1 MWSIHPKSLQ
11 SSLSLCE
18 PMDCSPPGCS
28 VHGILQ
34 ARIFE
39 WLPIS
44 LSRDLPNLGIEPSSL
59 KSPALAGSL
68 LLVPPGKPLNVGHYI
83 NRIKTYII
91 ISINAE
97 KASHK
102 IQHPSVR

>member
-1 MWSIHPKSLQ
+1 MWSVHPKSLQ

-39 WLPIS
+39 WVPSS

-68 LLVPPGKPLNVGHYI
+68 LLVPPGNVVHYI
-83 NRIKTYII
+83 NRFKTYII

-102 IQHPSVR
+102 IQHPFVR